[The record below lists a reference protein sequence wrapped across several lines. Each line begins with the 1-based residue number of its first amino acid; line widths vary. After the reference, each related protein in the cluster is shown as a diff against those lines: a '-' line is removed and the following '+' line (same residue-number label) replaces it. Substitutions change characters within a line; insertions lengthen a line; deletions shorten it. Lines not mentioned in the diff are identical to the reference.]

1 MWACVHR
8 YLLVSG
14 VATHEPSNRAI
25 TGSIPGDDRFC
36 ASMKFSARE
45 TATGNRTRA
54 LAPVSQKRCHQ
65 TTIGIYLFFSQ
76 NPHQDLL
83 IGKVTYDRANTVLK
97 TYLLGLFVL
106 FLDLRLGPRLSTV
119 MALR

>member
-14 VATHEPSNRAI
+14 VATREPSNRAI

-83 IGKVTYDRANTVLK
+83 IGKVTYDRANTVPRKKKDHYEVPLYHC
-97 TYLLGLFVL
+97 TTDQDY
-106 FLDLRLGPRLSTV
+106 LDLMSN
-119 MALR
+119 